1 MKRTQSSGRSVLR
14 WYALRVTY
22 CRELALKKALEA
34 EGVECFLPMRH
45 VEQEADGQS
54 RRLRVPAVHNLLFAR
69 TTLAT
74 LAAFRKRQGAACPL
88 RFILDCT
95 TGEPLTLD
103 DETMR
108 HFIAVAGTYE
118 EQLLYLPADEARLQA
133 GDRVRITGGIWAG
146 VEGHLLRVKGDC
158 RVVVEIRGFMAVA
171 TAALHPSLVEKI
183 PEKK

>member
-1 MKRTQSSGRSVLR
+1 MKRTLSSGRSVLR

-103 DETMR
+103 DETMH
-108 HFIAVAGTYE
+108 HFIAVAGSE
-118 EQLLYLPADEARLQA
+118 SEQILYLSAGECSLKA
-133 GDRVRITGGIWAG
+133 GDRVRVVAGLFAG
-146 VEGHLLRVKGDC
+146 VEGRLVRIRGDR
-158 RVVVEIRGFMAVA
+158 RVVVELPGFMAVA
-171 TAALHPSLVEKI
+171 TACVFPSMVRLL
-183 PEKK
+183 

>member
-1 MKRTQSSGRSVLR
+1 
-14 WYALRVTY
+14 
-22 CRELALKKALEA
+22 
-34 EGVECFLPMRH
+34 MR
-45 VEQEADGQS
+45 D
-54 RRLRVPAVHNLLFAR
+54 
-69 TTLAT
+69 
-74 LAAFRKRQGAACPL
+74 
-88 RFILDCT
+88 
-95 TGEPLTLD
+95 
-103 DETMR
+103 
-108 HFIAVAGTYE
+108 FIAVAGTYE